1 MMPLFDLTSI
11 AESLPTTWRS
21 TVIGRAAASQI
32 KVLRM
37 DSQSYPNEA
46 HDFDE
51 ALVVLEG
58 QMNLLIDN
66 QIIEVKQGQ
75 MYIVPSGISHAVAHG
90 SHGTLVIIDR

>member
-1 MMPLFDLTSI
+1 MMSLFDLTSI

-21 TVIGRAAASQI
+21 TVIGRAAESQI

-37 DSQSYPNEA
+37 DSQSYPNET

-51 ALVVLEG
+51 ALLVIEG

-66 QIIEVKQGQ
+66 QTIEVKQGQ
-75 MYIVPSGISHAVAHG
+75 MYIVPSGIPHAVAHG